1 MRTTRSYPPRLCL
14 QIAAHGDDR
23 KFLGPESDRVGMMAT
38 ALQPQSGDS
47 QPHTTHSSGRCGCPG
62 SPVLRRAG
70 CAVRCRTVDDV
81 GCRSAL
87 AVLSAVLN
95 GSHIHEVLDI
105 GSLALVTRS
114 TRLRAPG
121 QHLRP
126 HRRAQSNRAR
136 SSRHSRCIWSPR
148 KSSAP
153 ADPGVPVD
161 ELTRPDSR
169 QRDPCHR
176 CAHESERGT

>member
-1 MRTTRSYPPRLCL
+1 MRRSAPN
-14 QIAAHGDDR
+14 
-23 KFLGPESDRVGMMAT
+23 
-38 ALQPQSGDS
+38 
-47 QPHTTHSSGRCGCPG
+47 
-62 SPVLRRAG
+62 RR
-70 CAVRCRTVDDV
+70 RCRLSFCARSSE
-81 GCRSAL
+81 CRSERIAYPR
-87 AVLSAVLN
+87 
-95 GSHIHEVLDI
+95 VLDI

-126 HRRAQSNRAR
+126 HGRAQSNRAR

-161 ELTRPDSR
+161 ELTRPVAVNVIPAIAAHTSR
-169 QRDPCHR
+169 NAGHDDRIVGSLVRPDTLWDLP
-176 CAHESERGT
+176 